1 MDPVE
6 EVLAQWGEQR
16 PDLDASPIAIFGRV
30 RRIADLASGSL
41 RGYLKSFGLNPGS
54 FDILCNLRRGGKPY
68 RKTPSELAASALVTS
83 GAMTGRLDALEA
95 DGLIR
100 RRQHPTDRRVSY
112 AELTPAGRKLIDRV
126 LSGHLDREE
135 LLLAHL
141 GQDDRE
147 TIERALALL
156 EGSVREA
163 IETK

>member
-6 EVLAQWGEQR
+6 QVLAQWAQQR
-16 PDLDASPIAIFGRV
+16 PDLDAAPIAIFGRI

-41 RGYLKSFGLNPGS
+41 RGYLNSFGLTPGS

-126 LSGHLDREE
+126 LEGHLDREE
-135 LLLAHL
+135 LLLTGLDQA
-141 GQDDRE
+141 DRK

-156 EGSVREA
+156 EGAVREA
-163 IETK
+163 IETT

>member
-6 EVLAQWGEQR
+6 QVLAQWAQQR
-16 PDLDASPIAIFGRV
+16 PDLDASPIAIFGRI
-30 RRIADLASGSL
+30 RRIADLSSGSL
-41 RGYLKSFGLNPGS
+41 RGYLNSFGLTPGS

-126 LSGHLDREE
+126 LDGHLDREE
-135 LLLAHL
+135 LLLARL
-141 GQDDRE
+141 GQADRKA
-147 TIERALALL
+147 IEQALALL

-163 IETK
+163 IETT